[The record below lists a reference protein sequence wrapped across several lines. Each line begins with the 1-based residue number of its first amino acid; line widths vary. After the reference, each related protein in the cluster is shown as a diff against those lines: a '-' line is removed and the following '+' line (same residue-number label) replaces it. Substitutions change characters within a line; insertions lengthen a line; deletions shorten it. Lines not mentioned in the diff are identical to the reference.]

1 MWESSSSS
9 VARLQIAKTG
19 KLQLDRAIVTRE
31 VGFYALAIALL
42 YYALQDTRP
51 LESDPDGPDH
61 IFISFHEACLVFS
74 GYIAYVI
81 VCANMDAIVGFF
93 THRTIKDTLYGEHDV
108 TYGAIGRSFKK
119 VSTV

>member
-1 MWESSSSS
+1 LLSST
-9 VARLQIAKTG
+9 IAKTG

-42 YYALQDTRP
+42 YYALQDHRP

-81 VCANMDAIVGFF
+81 VCANMDAVVGFF
-93 THRTIKDTLYGEHDV
+93 TRQHRTIKDTLHGEHV

-119 VSTV
+119 VQ